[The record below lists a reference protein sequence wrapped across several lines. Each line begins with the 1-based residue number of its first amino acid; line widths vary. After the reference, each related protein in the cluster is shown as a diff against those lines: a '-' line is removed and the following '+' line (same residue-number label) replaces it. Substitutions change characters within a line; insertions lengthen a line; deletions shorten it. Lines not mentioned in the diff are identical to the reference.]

1 MILLLRHAES
11 EWNRLFSA
19 FRIDAGL
26 PDPPLSAEGR
36 TQAAA
41 LVARLSATPPERVL
55 VSPYR
60 RAIETGQVLATAFRA
75 ELIVEPLLRERCA
88 FSCDIGTPA
97 SRLREEWPDLV
108 FDGLPE
114 IWWGG
119 LIESDASLERRCRAF
134 LRALARHGPRRTV
147 ALVSHWG
154 FIRALTGRRLQNA
167 EILRSDWQR
176 LEDGEWWD
184 A

>member
-1 MILLLRHAES
+1 MIFLLRHAES

-19 FRIDAGL
+19 FRVDPGL
-26 PDPPLSAEGR
+26 PDPPLTAEGR
-36 TQAAA
+36 AQAATLA
-41 LVARLSATPPERVL
+41 GRLAATPPERVL

-60 RAIETGQVLATAFRA
+60 RSIETGRALAAALGA
-75 ELIVEPLLRERCA
+75 ELVVEPLLRERCA

-97 SRLREEWPDLV
+97 SRLREEWPDLA

-114 IWWGG
+114 VWWGG
-119 LIESDASLERRCRAF
+119 LIESDASLERRCREF
-134 LRALARHGPRRTV
+134 LRALRRHGPRRTV

-167 EILRSDWQR
+167 EILRTDWQG
-176 LEDGEWWD
+176 LEHGEWWD